1 MDNNIKVSIA
11 IPCYGMDGRGG
22 EFLEHSL
29 TKIKTQTYKN
39 VEVVISDHS
48 EDNLVKDVVDSWSSK
63 LNIIYVRN
71 DYKRGSSS
79 ANINTAMKHCS
90 GDIIKILFQDDF
102 LYDNDSLTHIVTHFG
117 ESTWMV
123 TSCEHTNDGV
133 TMNRR
138 HVPQY
143 NDQIH
148 LGVNTISSPSVVV
161 IRNNCEVFFDDE
173 LIWLMDVE
181 FYKRLYDKFGE
192 PMILNIVTVVNRMW
206 GSQVSNVLSDD
217 IKEDEV
223 KLMRKKYGNG

>member
-1 MDNNIKVSIA
+1 MKVSIA
-11 IPCYGMDGRGG
+11 IPCYSMGGRGG
-22 EFLEHSL
+22 EFLGYSL
-29 TKIKTQTYKN
+29 TKIENQTHKN

-48 EDNLVKDVVDSWSSK
+48 EDNLVKDVVDLWSKK
-63 LNIIYVRN
+63 LNIVYIRN

-90 GDIIKILFQDDF
+90 GEIIKILFQDDF

-143 NDQIH
+143 NNQIH

-161 IRNNCEVFFDDE
+161 VRNNCEVFFDDD

-192 PMILNIVTVVNRMW
+192 PTILNIVTVVNRLW
-206 GSQVSNVLSDD
+206 DSQVSNVLSDD
-217 IKEDEV
+217 IKENEV
-223 KLMRKKYGNG
+223 KLMREKYGNG